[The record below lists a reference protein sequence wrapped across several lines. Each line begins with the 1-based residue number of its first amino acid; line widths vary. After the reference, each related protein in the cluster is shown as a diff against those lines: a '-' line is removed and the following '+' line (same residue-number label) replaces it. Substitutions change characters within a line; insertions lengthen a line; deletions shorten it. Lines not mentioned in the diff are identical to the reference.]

1 VRYAAAYTQQQLERV
16 TTGRP
21 TNSPGW
27 GMLVACKTGAY
38 VSERNSADHT
48 TIEAGS
54 THVCR
59 DYWLARER
67 PELFKP
73 ADSRDTR
80 TFREHRAN
88 LERARQKLERMP
100 IRQASRHKG
109 VLAHKG
115 VLPTPPGR
123 QHQGVEAAMTRGGY
137 PFSGTNPMPKTALST
152 ISPPDFR

>member
-16 TTGRP
+16 TSGRP
-21 TNSPGW
+21 PNSPGW
-27 GMLVACKTGAY
+27 GMLVAVKTGGY
-38 VSERNSADHT
+38 VSERNPADHV

-73 ADSRDTR
+73 ADSRDAR

-88 LERARQKLERMP
+88 LERARQQLERGR
-100 IRQASRHKG
+100 RQASRRKG

-115 VLPTPPGR
+115 VLPPAPPWR
-123 QHQGVEAAMTRGGY
+123 LPRPAASTRAWKL
-137 PFSGTNPMPKTALST
+137 P
-152 ISPPDFR
+152 